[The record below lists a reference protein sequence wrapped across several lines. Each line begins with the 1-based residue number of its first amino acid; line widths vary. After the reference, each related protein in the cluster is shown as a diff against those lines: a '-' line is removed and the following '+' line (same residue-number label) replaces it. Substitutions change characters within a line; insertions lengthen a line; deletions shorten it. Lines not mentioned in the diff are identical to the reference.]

1 MDEETQSHYNGLID
15 GDVETLIR
23 RNPSSEP
30 IRNYISSSAER
41 TMIKVGAKGVSSHS
55 SPMASHLMD
64 IRLRDQYIIGMVGEM
79 GSGKS
84 FHGEMYATLGEMYKI
99 PTHNIDM
106 DSFIGTIYKAG
117 PEFAHIREDVASLFG
132 DEVLNEDGS
141 INVDVLRPLVFSQ
154 PEMKEKIDIIMKPAM
169 ATVLRDTLA
178 DKKGLIII
186 NAALLPDHDR

>member
-1 MDEETQSHYNGLID
+1 
-15 GDVETLIR
+15 
-23 RNPSSEP
+23 
-30 IRNYISSSAER
+30 
-41 TMIKVGAKGVSSHS
+41 
-55 SPMASHLMD
+55 MAAHLMD

-84 FHGEMYATLGEMYKI
+84 FHGEMYAKLGEAYGI

-117 PEFAHIREDVASLFG
+117 PAFAHVREDVVSLFG
-132 DEVLNEDGS
+132 DDVLNPDGS

-154 PEMKEKIDIIMKPAM
+154 PDKKEKLNIIMRPAM

-178 DKKGLIII
+178 DKK
-186 NAALLPDHDR
+186 